1 MDFDFGNVKW
11 NVKRWTEVVSGLR
24 MCLSSVAQVT
34 VWVSL
39 FYLQLLIFTKWVIK
53 VFEMS
58 GLVPEGL
65 FYDQVWWGNILLCAT
80 SDYVNWPTW
89 ESPHSP
95 PHTYNT
101 IRNSTLLSFM
111 SLFKWR
117 EGLIQPAGVD
127 TQIITTCNV
136 SENNN
141 WISHLKNQ

>member
-1 MDFDFGNVKW
+1 M
-11 NVKRWTEVVSGLR
+11 VSGLR
-24 MCLSSVAQVT
+24 MCLYSVAQVT

-39 FYLQLLIFTKWVIK
+39 FDLQLLIFAKWVIK

-65 FYDQVWWGNILLCAT
+65 FYDEVWWSNILLCAT

-89 ESPHSP
+89 VSPHSP
-95 PHTYNT
+95 PHTFSA

-117 EGLIQPAGVD
+117 VSLIPPAGVD
-127 TQIITTCNV
+127 TQTITTCNV

-141 WISHLKNQ
+141 SISHLKKSIICEYFDVQTSVPCVS